1 MLVRAL
7 WHFHYERNP
16 IPERIVHGTTI
27 EIIRRATVRS
37 PIVMSMGLNTRAL
50 NRASLSSARRVYDS
64 SLPRKWWE
72 TEACRKSEIEGS
84 LSFAAGLW
92 KAQDHLANPPSLFEM
107 RSCSGE
113 SKFLSVELN
122 LMLSGGFNPPV
133 TRTSARIQALS
144 LTMVQSVQ
152 AGDSAVPTP
161 RMRADYLHH
170 WGQGTKRHLVA
181 TRPIGDTGEIP
192 AWSHVSGSQRIHTT
206 CLLLTQPRKRK
217 ALCEHKATGKGSKH
231 LPYLCR
237 FYSISSTDSPPWDP
251 KVDVSDYARNGADA
265 PVDLWISSFRRRD
278 WIYHDLSN
286 HLKSMDIWSIAYQKL
301 RPNPGSMSPGT
312 GGGPPTIDGTSFRKP
327 QALKDAVLNSGG
339 RSPYEWGAG
348 IISKPGK
355 RDQISFGIPCFQD
368 RIVQGVPRMPPE
380 PIYESVFSRRS
391 HGWRPGRSAHTA
403 LRTIRSDF
411 KGTNWI
417 VPGNINGVVDTV
429 NHGVLCHIMRRKIR
443 DKKLL
448 KLISGG
454 LEAKMHMPHGNIEES
469 NLLTPEGGIL
479 SPILSNI
486 YLHGF
491 DIWIEE
497 RIRQY
502 GRKDNR
508 SWMLLRRNQGKMR
521 KARRRSDPFDPLHR
535 RMEYRRYGDDFLI
548 AIRGALS
555 DAKVIRQECET
566 FLGEKLKL
574 LLNME
579 KTHIKHISVGIPFLG
594 HRIGRRVVHTKQ
606 RYQTR
611 EGWRWG
617 RKRRVILTMDA
628 DMNQLKLRLQQ
639 QAYLAGNGDPLP
651 NFGLVRLPR
660 SEANRR
666 MNSILRGYA
675 NWYQFAGNKRRA
687 IAYLAYALRYSLAK
701 MFAAKPK
708 PHSLRKVFQ
717 IAGNDL
723 GGALEAR
730 YPVGVTDSQVEA
742 WQRSVSGKGTPRD
755 IPGISQPNRVRRSRL
770 LRRAKKR

>member
-7 WHFHYERNP
+7 WHFHYKRNP

-27 EIIRRATVRS
+27 EIIWRATVRS
-37 PIVMSMGLNTRAL
+37 PIVMSMGLNTWAL
-50 NRASLSSARRVYDS
+50 NRASLSSARQVYDS

-72 TEACRKSEIEGS
+72 TKACRKSEIEGS

-92 KAQDHLANPPSLFEM
+92 KAQDHLANLPSLFEM

-122 LMLSGGFNPPV
+122 LMLSGSKPV
-133 TRTSARIQALS
+133 TRTSARIKALS

-152 AGDSAVPTP
+152 AGDSAVPIP

-192 AWSHVSGSQRIHTT
+192 AWSHVLGSQRIHMT

-237 FYSISSTDSPPWDP
+237 FYSISSTNSAPWDP
-251 KVDVSDYARNGADA
+251 KVDVSDYVRNGVDA
-265 PVDLWISSFRRRD
+265 LVDLWISSFRRRD

-286 HLKSMDIWSIAYQKL
+286 YLKSMDIWSIAYQKL
-301 RPNPGSMSPGT
+301 RPNPGSTSPGT
-312 GGGPPTIDGTSFRKP
+312 HGLTIDGTSFRKL
-327 QALKDAVLNSGG
+327 QALRDAVLDSE
-339 RSPYEWGAG
+339 SPYEWGG
-348 IISKPGK
+348 TKIITKPGK
-355 RDQISFGIPCFQD
+355 REKISLGIPCFQD
-368 RIVQGVPRMPPE
+368 RIVQEVLKMLLE
-380 PIYESVFSRRS
+380 PIYESIFSRRS

-411 KGTNWI
+411 KETNWI
-417 VPGNINGVVDTV
+417 VPGNINKLFDTV
-429 NHGVLCHIMRRKIR
+429 NHGILCHIMRRKIR

-448 KLISGG
+448 KLIAGG
-454 LEAKMHMPHGNIEES
+454 LKAKIHMPYGNIEES
-469 NLLTPEGGIL
+469 NLVTPQGRIL

-486 YLHGF
+486 YLHEF

-497 RIRQY
+497 RIQQY
-502 GRKDNR
+502 NLGRKETR
-508 SWMLLRRNQGKMR
+508 GWVLLRKQGKMR
-521 KARRRSDPFDPLHR
+521 KARLHSDPFDPLYR

-548 AIRGALS
+548 AIRGPLS
-555 DAKVIRQECET
+555 DAKAIRQECET
-566 FLGEKLKL
+566 FLREKLKL

-606 RYQTR
+606 RYQTQ
-611 EGWRWG
+611 EGWRW
-617 RKRRVILTMDA
+617 RIKKKVILTMDA

-651 NFGLVRLPR
+651 NFGLMSLPQ

-687 IAYLAYALRYSLAK
+687 IAYLAYVLRSSLAK
-701 MFAAKPK
+701 MFAAKFK
-708 PHSLRKVFQ
+708 LHSLKKVFQ

-723 GGALEAR
+723 GRALEAR

-742 WQRSVSGKGTPRD
+742 WQQSVSGKGTPRD
-755 IPGISQPNRVRRSRL
+755 ILGFWEISQRNRVRSRL
-770 LRRAKKR
+770 LGHTKKR